1 MKVESKKAIK
11 CQVELNVSFE
21 AAEVSEIV
29 KKVERD
35 FVSHAELPGFRKGK
49 APLDLIRKNF
59 AAGIKDEVGKG
70 MTARLPDAIKQAE
83 IDAVAVYEVTDVKY
97 DENGGTL
104 NAIIDVKPEFKV
116 PTYKGLKIELKDVTV
131 TDEVLAAETE
141 NLKKMMAKYEN
152 AAEGDAI
159 AAGDF
164 VQIDYSGE
172 IDGQSMAET
181 VTADDAK
188 VLAGGTNFW
197 AHIEEGQFIPEILD
211 ALVGMKAG
219 EEKSVKVKFAKK
231 NVPEAVAGKKA
242 VYSVK
247 VKEFRKRVL
256 PEDSEIYKL
265 LDTTTKE
272 EFETTYRNILQK
284 RADEAETSR
293 REGEVVEALLKRAD
307 FDLPKTIVNRAALDS
322 FRAMVEN
329 AQSRGMSDEQI
340 KAEQEKILAS
350 AMEIAEKQTRLF
362 YIVDA
367 IAEKEK
373 IESNDQDRGKKVL
386 EFILANVK
394 GAK

>member
-21 AAEVSEIV
+21 AAEVAEIV

-188 VLAGGTNFW
+188 VLVGGTNFW
-197 AHIEEGQFIPEILD
+197 ARIEEGQFIPEILD

-284 RADEAETSR
+284 RADDAETSR